1 MRNWSPTPLSAP
13 QMGTFYYFMPFSTSF
28 SGDSTPELNE
38 RSAIQSSRKCRPP
51 RALHHRPFFLL
62 SIVVFAILICYIH
75 KYFLSCQTALR
86 FIETS
91 AVSMEPE
98 HNTYQAKR
106 WFERCFVCVAC
117 VSFYGLFI
125 QCIICGKMH
134 KMSHVLQFIAA
145 PPPPSKVPTMYYRRR
160 NAEIEQAMGAKTHYA
175 QNNTTASLTR
185 GHALLRQAQ
194 IPMSSGCICKNK
206 KIKPR
211 NDC

>member
-1 MRNWSPTPLSAP
+1 MSTSSNSSSPT
-13 QMGTFYYFMPFSTSF
+13 
-28 SGDSTPELNE
+28 
-38 RSAIQSSRKCRPP
+38 
-51 RALHHRPFFLL
+51 FFLL

-125 QCIICGKMH
+125 QCIICGKMP

-145 PPPPSKVPTMYYRRR
+145 PPPPPRYPPCITA
-160 NAEIEQAMGAKTHYA
+160 AEMRKLNRPWVQKLITPRTTPPLHLPVVTH
-175 QNNTTASLTR
+175 SCVR
-185 GHALLRQAQ
+185 HRF
-194 IPMSSGCICKNK
+194 P
-206 KIKPR
+206 
-211 NDC
+211 